1 MMSVLRSIFAVML
14 GYMAMMLSVI
24 VLTLL
29 FVKTMGLKS
38 AHPTPGYLFVNV
50 VYTFLAAGIG
60 GYVTARIAEVKPMIA
75 AGVLATLMLIM
86 GVLSYR
92 HYTGMQPAW
101 YQAMMQIVPSLCAL
115 GGAALYARNAPANAR

>member
-1 MMSVLRSIFAVML
+1 MMSVLRSIFAVMV

-92 HYTGMQPAW
+92 HTPGCSPPG
-101 YQAMMQIVPSLCAL
+101 I
-115 GGAALYARNAPANAR
+115 RR